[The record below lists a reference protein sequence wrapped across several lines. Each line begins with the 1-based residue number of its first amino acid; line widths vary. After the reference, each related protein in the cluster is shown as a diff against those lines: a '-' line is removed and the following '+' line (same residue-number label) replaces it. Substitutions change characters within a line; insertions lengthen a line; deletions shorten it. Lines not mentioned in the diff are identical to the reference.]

1 MLSRI
6 VRLSLAHPGM
16 VMLASLLLLAFGVAT
31 IRTARYD
38 VFPEFVPAQA
48 SVQTEA
54 PGMTPDQVE
63 ALVTRPLET
72 AINGATGVA
81 TVRSESIQG
90 LSVINV
96 VFVEGSEPYRARQIV
111 AEAVSEG
118 AGRLPDGVQPP
129 RLGPLTS
136 STMDLLKIGFV
147 GGKDP
152 KALRDLVQWTVVPRL
167 LATPGVTRAIL
178 FGGEL
183 RRFEVRIRPA
193 DLVARNIPLADV
205 ETAIKAATAVRG
217 GGFAETQNQRIL
229 VEPTAGVPTAQSLAG
244 AVLPLGAG
252 PPVRLGDI
260 ADVVDASTPKT
271 GDALIM
277 GKPGALLAL
286 ASQYGA
292 NTLETTKRVEAALA
306 ELKPAIEAQGVR
318 IYPSL
323 HRPANFIEI
332 ALAGIRTDLLIGA
345 GLIAFVL
352 LAFLRDLRVAFI
364 AFASI
369 PLSLLA
375 ALIVLDRTGQ
385 TINTMTLGGLA
396 VALGVVIDDAI
407 VGVENIVRRLRDA
420 PEGEG
425 RREMIEAASVEVRA
439 PVVYATYVLALTV
452 APILFLTGLQGAFF
466 GPLAWSFLLA
476 TLASLVVAITVAPAL
491 SLLLLRKVRL
501 HEEPRYV
508 TILKDAHDRLL
519 APICRHPR
527 IAFASTALVGAIAAI
542 MLTTFGGELLPAFRE
557 RHYVLQVNG
566 PVGASVPWMK
576 DLGRRITAD
585 LLKIPEITTVEEQ
598 IGRAEAGEDT
608 FPPNRSEFHV
618 ELKGVGGASEDQA
631 LAQIRAVLA
640 RYPGV
645 QSEALTFLGDRISES
660 LSGETA
666 KVAVGVYG
674 TDLDS
679 LDRVAADVSRVLAT
693 VPGAADVQVKAQP
706 GAPTLRI
713 ALDPSRMGLRG
724 VTPTDAYDAIET
736 AFQGKTVSQVT
747 EADRIIEVAVTLPDN
762 DTRDPEAV
770 GSILVRAADGTTT
783 PLADIA
789 TIRTAEGRTTISHEG
804 GRRRQ
809 VVTANPSVLDVSGFV
824 ASARDR
830 IAREVKLPP
839 GVYLDYAGVAEGQ
852 AAATNQILFN
862 VGAASIGIVALLI
875 LAFGGGRP
883 AGLILAGTPFALA
896 GGVFAVWVTGGVL
909 SLGALVGFV
918 TLFGIAARNAILLI
932 SHVDHLVDEEG
943 CAPGLATVMRGTR
956 ERVTPIL
963 MTALV
968 TGLGLAPLAF
978 EAGQS
983 GREVQGPMAAVI
995 LGGLITSTVMSLI
1008 VLPALVLAYRWP
1020 MAGLEKEEGASHA
1033 PAADRG

>member
-1 MLSRI
+1 MLGRI
-6 VRLSLAHPGM
+6 VRVSLAHPGM
-16 VMLASLLLLAFGVAT
+16 VMLASLLLLAFGILTLRRAS
-31 IRTARYD
+31 YD

-48 SVQTEA
+48 TVQTEA

-63 ALVTRPLET
+63 ALVTRPLEA
-72 AINGATGVA
+72 AINGATGIA
-81 TVRSESIQG
+81 SVRSESIQG
-90 LSVINV
+90 LSVINI

-111 AEAVSEG
+111 AEAVSEA
-118 AGRLPDGVQPP
+118 AGRLPGGVQLP

-147 GGKDP
+147 GGRDP
-152 KALRDLVQWTVVPRL
+152 KTLRDQIQWTVIPRL
-167 LATPGVTRAIL
+167 LATPGVARAIV

-183 RRFEVRIRPA
+183 RRFEVRIRLA
-193 DLVARNIPLADV
+193 DLVARNVALADV
-205 ETAIKAATAVRG
+205 EAAIKAATAVRG
-217 GGFAETQNQRIL
+217 GGFAETANQRIL
-229 VEPTAGVPTAQSLAG
+229 IEPGAGTPDTRSLAQ

-252 PPVRLGDI
+252 PPVRLGDV
-260 ADVVDASTPKT
+260 ADIVDASTPKT

-277 GKPGALLAL
+277 GKPGVLVAL

-292 NTLETTKRVEAALA
+292 NTLQTTQRVEAAIA
-306 ELKPAIEAQGVR
+306 ELQPALEAQGIR
-318 IYPSL
+318 IYPAL
-323 HRPANFIEI
+323 HRPANFIET
-332 ALAGIRTDLLIGA
+332 ALKGIRTDLLIGA
-345 GLIAFVL
+345 GLIAFIL
-352 LAFLRDLRVAFI
+352 LVFLRDLRVAFI
-364 AFASI
+364 AFVSI

-375 ALIVLDRTGQ
+375 ALIVLDQTGQ

-420 PEGEG
+420 PEGDG
-425 RREMIEAASVEVRA
+425 RGAVIEAASVEVRA

-491 SLLLLRKVRL
+491 ALLLLRKVRL
-501 HEEPRYV
+501 HDEPRYLV
-508 TILKDAHDRLL
+508 AFKNGHDRLL
-519 APICRHPR
+519 EPICRHPR
-527 IAFASTALVGAIAAI
+527 AAAVSTALVGTVAAL
-542 MLTTFGGELLPAFRE
+542 MLTSFGGELLPAFRE

-576 DLGRRITAD
+576 DLGQRITAD
-585 LLKIPEITTVEEQ
+585 LLKIPEVATVEEQ
-598 IGRAEAGEDT
+598 IGRAEAGEDS

-618 ELKGVGGASEDQA
+618 ELKGVGGASEDRA
-631 LAQIRAVLA
+631 LERIRAVLGQ
-640 RYPGV
+640 YPGI

-666 KVAVGVYG
+666 KVAIGVYG
-674 TDLDS
+674 GDLDG
-679 LDRVAADVSRVLAT
+679 LDRVAADVARVLAT

-706 GAPTLRI
+706 GAPSLRI
-713 ALDPSRMGLRG
+713 MLDANRMGLRG
-724 VTPTDAYDAIET
+724 VTPADAYDAIET

-747 EADRIIEVAVTLPDN
+747 EADRITDVTVTLPDS
-762 DTRDPEAV
+762 DTRDPEAI
-770 GSILVRAADGTTT
+770 GAILVRAGDGTTT
-783 PLADIA
+783 SLSDIA
-789 TIRTAEGRTTISHEG
+789 TIRLGEGRTVIGHEG

-809 VVTANPSVLDVSGFV
+809 MVTANPSVSDVSGFV
-824 ASARDR
+824 ASARAR

-839 GVYLDYAGVAEGQ
+839 GAYLDYAGVAEGQ
-852 AAATNQILFN
+852 AAATRQILFN
-862 VGAASIGIVALLI
+862 VAAASIGIVALLVI
-875 LAFGGGRP
+875 AFGGGRP
-883 AGLILAGTPFALA
+883 AMLILAGTPFALA
-896 GGVFAVWVTGGVL
+896 GGVIAVWLTGGVL
-909 SLGALVGFV
+909 SLGVLVGFV

-932 SHVDHLVDEEG
+932 SHIDHLVAEEG
-943 CAPGLATVMRGTR
+943 CPPGLATVLRGTR

-968 TGLGLAPLAF
+968 TGLGIAPLAL

-995 LGGLITSTVMSLI
+995 LGGLVTSTVMSLI

-1020 MAGLEKEEGASHA
+1020 PTERKGEA
-1033 PAADRG
+1033 PDAPVADRG

>member
-1 MLSRI
+1 MLTRI
-6 VRLSLAHPGM
+6 VRLSLAYPGM
-16 VMLASLLLLAFGVAT
+16 VVLVSVLLLAFGVMT

-48 SVQTEA
+48 TVQTEA

-63 ALVTRPLET
+63 ALVTRPLEM

-111 AEAVSEG
+111 AEAVSEA
-118 AGRLPDGVQPP
+118 AGRLPAGVQPP

-147 GGKDP
+147 GGRDP
-152 KALRDLVQWTVVPRL
+152 KALRDIVQWTVVPRL
-167 LATPGVTRAIL
+167 LATPGVTRAIV
-178 FGGEL
+178 FGGEQ
-183 RRFEVRIRPA
+183 RRIDVRVRPA
-193 DLVARNIPLADV
+193 DLIARNVSIGDV
-205 ETAIKAATAVRG
+205 EAAVRAATTVRG
-217 GGFAETQNQRIL
+217 GGFAETANQRIL
-229 VEPTAGVPTAQSLAG
+229 VEPTAGTPTARSLAQ

-252 PPVRLGDI
+252 LPVRLGDI
-260 ADVVDASTPKT
+260 ADVVDSATPKT

-277 GKPGALLAL
+277 GKSGVLVGL

-292 NTLETTKRVEAALA
+292 NTLETTLKVEAALA
-306 ELKPAIEAQGVR
+306 ELRPSIEAQGIR
-318 IYPSL
+318 IFPAL
-323 HRPANFIEI
+323 HRPANFIES
-332 ALAGIRTDLLIGA
+332 ALKGIRNDLLIGA

-375 ALIVLDRTGQ
+375 ALIVLDRTGE

-420 PEGEG
+420 PAGGG
-425 RREMIEAASVEVRA
+425 RAAIIEAASVEVRA

-452 APILFLTGLQGAFF
+452 APILFLTGLQGSFF

-476 TLASLVVAITVAPAL
+476 TLASLAVAITVAPAL
-491 SLLLLRKVRL
+491 SLLLLRSVRL
-501 HEEPRYV
+501 HDEPGYV
-508 TILKDAHDRLL
+508 NRLKDAHARLL
-519 APICRHPR
+519 APMCCHPR
-527 IAFASTALVGAIAAI
+527 FAVAITVAVGAAAAL
-542 MLTTFGGELLPAFRE
+542 MLASFGGELLPAFRE

-576 DLGRRITAD
+576 DLGRRITND
-585 LLKIPEITTVEEQ
+585 LLAIPGITTVEQQ

-608 FPPNRSEFHV
+608 FPPHRSEFHV
-618 ELKGVGGASEDQA
+618 ELGRVGGASEDQV
-631 LAQIRAVLA
+631 LDDIREVLA

-666 KVAVGVYG
+666 KVAVGIYG
-674 TDLDS
+674 ADLDG
-679 LDRVAADVSRVLAT
+679 LDRTAAEVARILAT

-713 ALDPSRMGLRG
+713 ALDPDRMGLRG
-724 VTPTDAYDAIET
+724 VTPTDAYDAIEM

-747 EADRIIEVAVTLPDN
+747 EADRITEVAVALPADQA
-762 DTRDPEAV
+762 RDPEAV
-770 GSILVRAADGTTT
+770 GAVLVRAADGTTT
-783 PLADIA
+783 TLSDIA
-789 TIRTAEGRTTISHEG
+789 TIRSAEGRTTISHEG

-809 VVTANPSVLDVSGFV
+809 VVTANPTVSDVAGFV
-824 ASARDR
+824 TTARAT
-830 IAREVKLPP
+830 IAREVRLPP
-839 GVYLDYAGVAEGQ
+839 GVYVDYAGVAEGQ
-852 AAATNQILFN
+852 AAATRQILVN
-862 VGAASIGIVALLI
+862 VAAASVGIVALLI

-883 AGLILAGTPFALA
+883 AGLILAGTPFAMA
-896 GGVFAVWVTGGVL
+896 GGVIAVALTGGVL

-918 TLFGIAARNAILLI
+918 TLFGIAARNSILLI
-932 SHVDHLVDEEG
+932 SHVDHLVEHEG
-943 CAPGLATVMRGTR
+943 AQPGLATVIRGAR

-968 TGLGLAPLAF
+968 TGLGLAPLAL

-995 LGGLITSTVMSLI
+995 LGGLVTSTLMSL
-1008 VLPALVLAYRWP
+1008 VLLPALVMAYRWP
-1020 MAGLEKEEGASHA
+1020 KAGGVEDRNDAA
-1033 PAADRG
+1033 AADRG